1 MKRLYL
7 LLTLCAC
14 CLVNSALAQNR
25 NIYIWDVTAS
35 MIGKGTTESGE
46 KTPNVYDDVEGYL
59 IKDIQRVANA
69 YTEIVV
75 IPFQEGVL
83 SDYILTVPNS
93 TDESKQEIIDRIKEV
108 GPKCLKLSHRR
119 TNISEPLLFAKSKYQ
134 KSDKENKIVLLTD
147 GYQNMNGG
155 MEALAE
161 AVNSWDRQAEE
172 CDFLVYVLTTKNAI
186 KPTDDLVNG
195 DYVPVDHFVDQV
207 ERLLVK
213 PTPEVLFNIKDNKS
227 IAIYFKNNSSIS
239 LPVDA
244 KIRVKSEVDAPI
256 VIDEVVELV
265 NGQIQLS
272 PNYDYATL
280 KHQLAEREQMRLNLS
295 VENNDILVKEQKKKL
310 IIVPNY
316 SQVTLINKKERVL
329 TISIVE

>member
-1 MKRLYL
+1 
-7 LLTLCAC
+7 
-14 CLVNSALAQNR
+14 
-25 NIYIWDVTAS
+25 

-46 KTPNVYDDVEGYL
+46 KTPNVYDAVEGYL

-147 GYQNMNGG
+147 GYQNMKGG

-213 PTPEVLFNIKDNKS
+213 PTPEVSFNIKDNKS

>member
-7 LLTLCAC
+7 LLILCAC
-14 CLVNSALAQNR
+14 CLVNNAWAQNR

-35 MIGKGTTESGE
+35 MEGRGTTDSGE

-59 IKDIQRVANA
+59 INDIQRVANA

-147 GYQNMNGG
+147 GYQNMKGG

-213 PTPEVLFNIKDNKS
+213 PTPEVSFNIKDNKS